1 MPNHIRRRLTA
12 QQGVTLVELLWYIVL
27 SLVVVVGPL
36 YFIVTSIRQ
45 QNTVSSR
52 TSAASQAQSGL
63 EQMVRDLREA
73 MSQDASG
80 NPLSITVSNPTSGTT
95 AISFDIPTPGSDTT
109 PQTVLWTCPSAGA
122 AAAGSC
128 TRKLGTASA
137 ATELTGIRSASFAPT
152 SSTGRSMTLP
162 ATNPAYLNLTLQVQA
177 TSQLDTTHTHVA
189 SGINNLIQV
198 QTGVD
203 LRNFG

>member
-1 MPNHIRRRLTA
+1 MLNDIRGRLTA
-12 QQGVTLVELLWYIVL
+12 QQGVTLVELLWYIIL
-27 SLVVVVGPL
+27 SLVVVVAPL

-45 QNTVSSR
+45 QNNVSSR
-52 TSAASQAQSGL
+52 TSAARQAESGL
-63 EQMVRDLREA
+63 EQMVRDLRQA

-109 PQTVLWTCPSAGA
+109 PQTVLWTCPSSGA
-122 AAAGSC
+122 TAAGSC
-128 TRKLGTASA
+128 TRKLGTGA
-137 ATELTGIRSASFAPT
+137 AVSEITGIRSASFAPT
-152 SSTGRSMTLP
+152 SSSDSSMTLP
-162 ATNPAYLNLTLQVQA
+162 ATNPAYLSLTLQVQA
-177 TSQLDTTHTHVA
+177 TSQLDTTQTHTA

-203 LRNFG
+203 LRNFA